1 MAKKKQTGP
10 DWQQSAGM
18 FIAGQEHVDEMD
30 LTVIEMERKWGVDRL
45 RLLVGVELREK
56 FDRQRYLTN
65 QAIWFGDLELVKRE
79 TARMVKAYQAL
90 DRAATEAGKTG
101 VKPEVWEVAL
111 PDGSVAAIVRTNTEA
126 FAVNREGRHA
136 RVFTLDE
143 IGRLIHGFP
152 EIAKAKE
159 VWPGVEVTAARTNIR
174 DPLGSIYSTERG
186 IDETDWSLLETFEL
200 A

>member
-65 QAIWFGDLELVKRE
+65 QAIWFGDLESVKRE

-90 DRAATEAGKTG
+90 DRAATCLLYTS
-101 VKPEVWEVAL
+101 PS
-111 PDGSVAAIVRTNTEA
+111 P
-126 FAVNREGRHA
+126 
-136 RVFTLDE
+136 
-143 IGRLIHGFP
+143 
-152 EIAKAKE
+152 
-159 VWPGVEVTAARTNIR
+159 R
-174 DPLGSIYSTERG
+174 D
-186 IDETDWSLLETFEL
+186 
-200 A
+200 